1 MKHIYHW
8 QLLAHILFLQATA
21 DNTIIFWSIC
31 NMNLFISLFS
41 FSFFL
46 RSKGGARVCQKR
58 PIQKMELYHLSYYY
72 VLMLISFLLWL
83 LMHSRCCFFFFLILY
98 VCLFKV
104 LNLIDATNLCWVI
117 FMNASIFVLSLHILR
132 WKLQYRTWLWLRHHW
147 IWGIS
152 LSEGKI
158 IHSVLGTQ
166 ILTNV
171 HETIPSNI
179 LVK

>member
-117 FMNASIFVLSLHILR
+117 LWMLEYLFLHILR
-132 WKLQYRTWLWLRHHW
+132 WKLQYRTRLWLRHHR
-147 IWGIS
+147 IWGIF
-152 LSEGKI
+152 LSEDKI
-158 IHSVLGTQ
+158 THSVKL
-166 ILTNV
+166 
-171 HETIPSNI
+171 PSNI
-179 LVK
+179 RVE